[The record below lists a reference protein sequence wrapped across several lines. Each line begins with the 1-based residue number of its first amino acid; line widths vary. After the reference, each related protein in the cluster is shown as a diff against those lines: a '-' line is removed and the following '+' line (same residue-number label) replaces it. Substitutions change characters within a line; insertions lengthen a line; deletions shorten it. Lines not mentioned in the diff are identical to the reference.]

1 MPQKKS
7 QLALATLLAAALS
20 PNALCAQNSQA
31 NSGEFNVPYGSMG
44 IDWLSDEILAAE
56 NIATKNTGIT
66 PFFQYYGMIASNP
79 YGGQSQGTN
88 YTQEMIFGAS
98 ANLETLLGWKNTSF
112 TISGAYNSGKDLSNR
127 IGNVFTIS
135 DCAVSDGAYFY
146 EMYLSYSREFSF
158 GTIDITLGRSAM
170 ADVFNSL
177 PAFTSVLSG
186 GLDNVPMSAFLN
198 SPFTSSPIAAWA
210 ATAQYTLPDNEI
222 TFAGGIYQIPANMN
236 ASNYHGVDWS
246 INSTNGFMMIGQV
259 EWTPEFFKKQKDGK
273 DVPGSGLQG
282 QYQIGVYYFNGYNGL
297 SYYSGSDRTNGYGFY
312 IQGQQE
318 VWVNEN
324 NTSQNVLVWAGL
336 QYSPIMS
343 ISTMPLMGYAGVQ
356 FNGFVPYRPNDSFL
370 VSWLIGSLNS
380 NYSQNYKASYESVV
394 EISYIF
400 EINNYV
406 SIQPDI
412 QYVMRPSGDSQA
424 GDALV
429 LGGQIS
435 VSF

>member
-1 MPQKKS
+1 MFYKKIFLQVLS
-7 QLALATLLAAALS
+7 AVALS
-20 PNALCAQNSQA
+20 VSLQAQNLNA
-31 NSGEFNVPYGSMG
+31 NSAEIPYGNMG
-44 IDWLSDEILAAE
+44 LDWLTDRILE
-56 NIATKNTGIT
+56 VEHLSTKNTAIT

-88 YTQEMIFGAS
+88 YTQEMIFGAT

-127 IGNVFTIS
+127 IGNTFTIS

-146 EMYLSYSREFSF
+146 EMYLSYSKEFSF
-158 GTIDITLGRSAM
+158 GTIDATLGRSSM
-170 ADVFNSL
+170 ADVFNSI

-198 SPFTSSPIAAWA
+198 SPFTSSPIATWA
-210 ATAQYTLPDNEI
+210 ATAEYTLSNNEI

-246 INSTNGFMMIGQV
+246 INSSNGFMMIGQV

-282 QYQIGVYYFNGYNGL
+282 LYQIGVYYFNGYSDL
-297 SYYSGSDRTNGYGFY
+297 SYYGSSDRTNGYGFY

-318 VWVNEN
+318 IWVNEN

-336 QYSPIMS
+336 QYSPIQS

-356 FNGFVPYRPNDSFL
+356 FNGFVPKRPNDSFL
-370 VSWLIGSLNS
+370 DSWLIGSFN
-380 NYSQNYKASYESVV
+380 NKYSQSYKASYESVV

-400 EINNYV
+400 ELNNYI

-412 QYVMRPSGDSQA
+412 QYIMRPSGDSQA
-424 GDALV
+424 DDALV
-429 LGGQIS
+429 LGGQVS